1 MCMNQAKTAN
11 VVAYNWVLKRV
22 PTVQCFQ
29 WTCKVLP
36 LSMKKKK
43 KSKLRCNTDFQKIML
58 VQTKSLCSLPFCCGT
73 VLKVL
78 LFSKPLWLSFVVV
91 ATKGSSKTI

>member
-43 KSKLRCNTDFQKIML
+43 KVKI
-58 VQTKSLCSLPFCCGT
+58 
-73 VLKVL
+73 KV
-78 LFSKPLWLSFVVV
+78 
-91 ATKGSSKTI
+91 